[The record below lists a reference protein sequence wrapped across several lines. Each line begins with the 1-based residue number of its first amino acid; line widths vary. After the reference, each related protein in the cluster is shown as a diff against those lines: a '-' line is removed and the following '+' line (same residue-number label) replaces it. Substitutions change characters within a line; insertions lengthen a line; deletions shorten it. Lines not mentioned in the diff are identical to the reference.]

1 MSGLTGYLT
10 EFGTDLSYVFM
21 PLSSGTQYSTETGF
35 KLSDGSDLNTVFAQ
49 YSNYAS
55 SKTRLIASNNLDLN
69 AIFNAINYT
78 IVSTI
83 TGTGAK
89 TTLVSGNTYTYTFTG
104 GTNEIK
110 FNQNIPSLNVI
121 VCGGGGGGGY
131 SSTNGGGGGAGG
143 GGYGVWN
150 FSYTSG
156 TIYTS
161 SVGVQS
167 GQLVSGLSS
176 VFKTKTTPL
185 GVTATGGMRGYV
197 DTTRANNAS
206 GGTCSK
212 DESAPGTLIAK
223 SGGNGG
229 GVESSGTNSD
239 GIITV
244 LGINYN
250 YGGGGASGTD
260 STSTT
265 SGGGKAGANGVGA
278 TTRSTTTSTGQSA
291 TTIGSGA
298 GGANRNGSAT
308 AALRTG
314 GSGANGRIIVSFVY
328 PL

>member
-10 EFGTDLSYVFM
+10 ESGTDLSYVFM

-35 KLSDGSDLNTVFAQ
+35 KLSSGSDLNTVFAQ

-55 SKTRLIASNNLDLN
+55 SKTMLIASNNLDLN
-69 AIFNAINYT
+69 AIFNAIKYT
-78 IVSTI
+78 VTSTI
-83 TGTGAK
+83 TGDGTK

-104 GTNEIK
+104 GTNEIQ

-131 SSTNGGGGGAGG
+131 SGGGEGGGGAGG

-167 GQLVSGLSS
+167 TQLATGISS

-185 GVTATGGMRGYV
+185 GVTATGGVRGSI
-197 DTTRANNAS
+197 DATRANNVS

-212 DESAPGTLIAK
+212 DASAPGTLTAK

-229 GVESSGTNSD
+229 GVGSSGTNSG

-250 YGGGGASGTD
+250 YGGGGAGGTD
-260 STSTT
+260 TTSTT
-265 SGGGKAGANGVGA
+265 SGGGKAGANGIGA

-291 TTIGSGA
+291 TTVGSGA
-298 GGANRNGSAT
+298 GGANRNASAT
-308 AALRTG
+308 VPLRTG
-314 GSGANGRIIVSFVY
+314 GSGKNGIIIVSFVY
-328 PL
+328 PS